1 MKRILSLIVLLA
13 MVCMLFACNQPDNNG
28 GENNNNAADYKLGIG
43 VVVENTVAA
52 NSNTEATVAAVIV
65 DAQGKIVACRLDA
78 IQMKNLFTITK
89 DDAETIVSVS
99 VDETK
104 TFSTK
109 VELGDAYN
117 MVTYGGASA
126 EWYVQAKT
134 FEEYVVGKT
143 AADVAGI
150 ATDAEGKTAQ
160 IAGCTIIVTG
170 FQEAIAKACADQYAV
185 AFQSTTAPTLGV
197 SVVAALADSSKEN
210 DDGTVT
216 VKAEATMDFAAVA
229 MVDGKVV
236 AATLDCAAPTF
247 TYADEANTVKFDGTK
262 RQLGDNYNMV
272 TYGGAIAEW
281 YVQAQTFANTANGK
295 TAAQVAELTIEGV
308 AGCTIYAGSFK
319 AALVKGANNAR

>member
-1 MKRILSLIVLLA
+1 
-13 MVCMLFACNQPDNNG
+13 
-28 GENNNNAADYKLGIG
+28 
-43 VVVENTVAA
+43 
-52 NSNTEATVAAVIV
+52 
-65 DAQGKIVACRLDA
+65 
-78 IQMKNLFTITK
+78 
-89 DDAETIVSVS
+89 
-99 VDETK
+99 
-104 TFSTK
+104 
-109 VELGDAYN
+109 

-150 ATDAEGKTAQ
+150 VTDAEGKTAQ

-281 YVQAQTFANTANGK
+281 YAQAQAFANTANGK
-295 TAAQVAELTIEGV
+295 TAAEVAELSIEGV

-319 AALVKGANNAR
+319 TALVKAVNAAR